1 MKSHS
6 DSLTEVR
13 ELHDQLYEKL
23 YEKYVDFMYNSMYQI
38 DQSNKDADPPDDEY
52 FFFNNIIF
60 DESLNLEKR
69 NGHKNKDGEEA
80 KIKICAHNWKKYT
93 GFTDVYFFCENCDEK
108 TRDEVVPPW
117 WNK

>member
-60 DESLNLEKR
+60 DESLNKE
-69 NGHKNKDGEEA
+69 KNKEEA